1 MKTDRS
7 MVKMVLLSI
16 ITCGIYGIYAM
27 TMITNDVNAL
37 APEKKKTMHY
47 CMMAFV
53 FSWLTCGI
61 YPLIWNHKMSNKVGE
76 ILKDRGIAYS
86 FSASDFWLW
95 EVLGS
100 CIVVGPF
107 VYLNKLCKAMNLLCE
122 DQNKRSTSAN
132 LGM

>member
-1 MKTDRS
+1 
-7 MVKMVLLSI
+7 
-16 ITCGIYGIYAM
+16 
-27 TMITNDVNAL
+27 
-37 APEKKKTMHY
+37 
-47 CMMAFV
+47 
-53 FSWLTCGI
+53 
-61 YPLIWNHKMSNKVGE
+61 MSNKVGE
-76 ILKDRGIAYS
+76 ILKDRGIAYN